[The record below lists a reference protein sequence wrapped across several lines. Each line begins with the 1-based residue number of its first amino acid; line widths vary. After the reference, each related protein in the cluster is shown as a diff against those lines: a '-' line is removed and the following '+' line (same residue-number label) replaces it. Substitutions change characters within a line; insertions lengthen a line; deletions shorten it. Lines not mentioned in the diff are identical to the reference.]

1 MSEVEIEAL
10 RLKVTTPPEP
20 VEVLIKNDP
29 IEGSDVTPVIE
40 SEVEQNHPV
49 TDGSMEVTHELHQ
62 NNDT

>member
-10 RLKVTTPPEP
+10 RLKVTTPQEP
-20 VEVLIKNDP
+20 VEVLIKNEP

-40 SEVEQNHPV
+40 SEVEQNHPA
-49 TDGSMEVTHELHQ
+49 TDGSMEVTQELHQ